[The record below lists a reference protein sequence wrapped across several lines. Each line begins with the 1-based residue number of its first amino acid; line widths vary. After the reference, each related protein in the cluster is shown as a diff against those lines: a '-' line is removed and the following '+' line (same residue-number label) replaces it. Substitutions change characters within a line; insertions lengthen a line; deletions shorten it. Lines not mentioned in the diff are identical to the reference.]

1 VTPGEAANVAI
12 VRGYY
17 AAVEAGSGAL
27 DWDRWFTP
35 DVIQEEFPNRLLPE
49 GARRDLAAMREAA
62 LRGQTLMAEQRF
74 TLLEVIAG
82 GDMVA
87 VEAEWRG
94 TVARDLG
101 PFTAGMTLRTR
112 SAQVLVLRGGKIAVL
127 RNYDCFYPWS

>member
-1 VTPGEAANVAI
+1 VAT

-17 AAVEAGSGAL
+17 AAVEHGAEAL
-27 DWDRWFTP
+27 DWDHWFTP
-35 DVIQEEFPNRLLPE
+35 DAMQEEFPNRLLPE

-62 LRGQTLMAEQRF
+62 LRGQALMAEQRF
-74 TLLEVIAG
+74 ELLTVIAS
-82 GDMVA
+82 DDAVV

-94 TVARDLG
+94 TVGRDVG

-112 SAQVLVLRGGKIAVL
+112 FAQVLVLRGGKIAAL